1 MVGIMSEP
9 AAENGP
15 RESAA
20 AGSPEHV
27 LLSWR
32 SIPARRALRT
42 TILVSAVVLGVPVML
57 AVWYGPFYGVL
68 GIMILGGSLLSF
80 FLPSDYILTDQ
91 NITRRY
97 LGISQTRAWAE
108 FRSYYP
114 DKNGVLL
121 SPFALPSRLENFRGM
136 YLRFEGNRELV
147 LAAVSGKIMPPSAEG
162 AG

>member
-1 MVGIMSEP
+1 MSEP

-20 AGSPEHV
+20 AISPEHV
-27 LLSWR
+27 LLCWR
-32 SIPARRALRT
+32 SIPARRAMRT
-42 TILVSAVVLGVPVML
+42 TILVSAVVLGVPLML

-80 FLPSDYILTDQ
+80 FLPADYILTDQ
-91 NITRRY
+91 SVTRRY
-97 LGISQTRAWAE
+97 LGISQTRKWSE
-108 FRSYYP
+108 FRSFYP
-114 DKNGVLL
+114 DKNGVLM

-136 YLRFEGNRELV
+136 YLRFERNREQV
-147 LAAVSGKIMPPSAEG
+147 LAIVSAKIAPLSDGG